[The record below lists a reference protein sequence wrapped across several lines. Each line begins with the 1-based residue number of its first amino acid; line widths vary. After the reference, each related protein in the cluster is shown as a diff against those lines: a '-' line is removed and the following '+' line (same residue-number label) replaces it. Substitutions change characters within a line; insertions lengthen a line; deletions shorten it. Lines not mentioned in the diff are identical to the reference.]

1 MITKI
6 LYASRISAFEE
17 ETLNKVY
24 NYKISSDNYNFLTDT
39 CLQHCKLY
47 FNMMN
52 RSESDVECG

>member
-17 ETLNKVY
+17 ETLNEVY

-39 CLQHCKLY
+39 CL
-47 FNMMN
+47 
-52 RSESDVECG
+52 